1 MSEKEQDTA
10 QTADQIQKV
19 RLIAEI
25 VIVGAALLVI
35 LGYILHNI
43 LNRPPFKTVYT
54 DPEAQQIAEIES
66 HMDIDIPDSVTVVRY
81 KCEIA
86 SDGSIYELWL
96 ENIADYQKFLTEAVG
111 TYELVSEDGTAT
123 GAEAYNGQEQA
134 FTAQYLY
141 YPDVTEKK
149 YTTRDFR
156 ISFFDDD
163 NGYIAKIYG
172 NVY

>member
-1 MSEKEQDTA
+1 MNEKEQEHS
-10 QTADQIQKV
+10 QISEQIQKI

-35 LGYILHNI
+35 LGYILHTI

-66 HMDIDIPDSVTVVRY
+66 HMDIDIPDAVTVVRY

-86 SDGSIYELWL
+86 SGDSVYELWL
-96 ENIADYQKFLTEAVG
+96 ENITDCETFLTEAVG
-111 TYELVSEDGTAT
+111 VYELVSEDGTVS
-123 GAEAYNGQEQA
+123 GEEAYNGQEQA

-141 YPDVTEKK
+141 YPDVKEKK

-156 ISFFDDD
+156 ITFFASDA
-163 NGYIAKIYG
+163 GYTAKIYG
-172 NVY
+172 NVH